1 MHRFIAALIFL
12 TTVAAT
18 AVAQPAA
25 IAPPPAELQLT
36 VEEAVRMA
44 MDNNVDLKAARL
56 DPQIGDARVAAA
68 TGAFRPTVS
77 TSLQRNN
84 QLQPPASFLVPIA
97 TRTDITS
104 SNVALGQRLPWFG
117 TSYSFGW
124 DTSHTES
131 NSFLNSYNP
140 LVRSGLSL
148 AISQPLLRDLQTDA
162 SRTQLDVSLTSRD
175 VADTRLVESLVR
187 TTASVKT
194 AYWGLVAARAL
205 IDARRSSLELAQELA
220 RVNNARVAVGQAP
233 PLDLLSAQAEVAVNQ
248 EQLIVAEASERL
260 VEDRLRL
267 LIYDATDRN
276 VWSIRLNPVDSPSIG
291 MTAINVDQAV
301 TNALR
306 DRADLTR
313 AQLDIKNADSQL
325 AFAGNQRL
333 PDVRFNATYQASG
346 LAGTEVLRSGGFP
359 GTIIGAGDGS
369 GLGSAIDQLFRSD
382 YPTWAVGVSVAYP
395 IGKSVEEAQYVRS
408 RLERDQSVERVKSA
422 QARVIQQVR
431 DAGWKVE
438 MNAKRIATSRASRE
452 LAEQRLDV
460 ERRRFDVGMSTSFL
474 VIQAQR
480 DLADT
485 RQRELSAV
493 LAYNLSLVDFEA
505 LQQASPSGT

>member
-1 MHRFIAALIFL
+1 
-12 TTVAAT
+12 
-18 AVAQPAA
+18 
-25 IAPPPAELQLT
+25 
-36 VEEAVRMA
+36 
-44 MDNNVDLKAARL
+44 
-56 DPQIGDARVAAA
+56 
-68 TGAFRPTVS
+68 
-77 TSLQRNN
+77 
-84 QLQPPASFLVPIA
+84 
-97 TRTDITS
+97 
-104 SNVALGQRLPWFG
+104 
-117 TSYSFGW
+117 
-124 DTSHTES
+124 
-131 NSFLNSYNP
+131 
-140 LVRSGLSL
+140 
-148 AISQPLLRDLQTDA
+148 
-162 SRTQLDVSLTSRD
+162 
-175 VADTRLVESLVR
+175 
-187 TTASVKT
+187 
-194 AYWGLVAARAL
+194 
-205 IDARRSSLELAQELA
+205 
-220 RVNNARVAVGQAP
+220 
-233 PLDLLSAQAEVAVNQ
+233 
-248 EQLIVAEASERL
+248 
-260 VEDRLRL
+260 
-267 LIYDATDRN
+267 
-276 VWSIRLNPVDSPSIG
+276 

-333 PDVRFNATYQASG
+333 PDVRLNATYQASG

-359 GTIIGAGDGS
+359 GTIVGAGDGS

-408 RLERDQSVERVKSA
+408 RLERDQAVERVKSA

-438 MNAKRIATSRASRE
+438 MNAKRIETSRASRE

-480 DLADT
+480 DLADA

>member
-12 TTVAAT
+12 TSAAAT

-205 IDARRSSLELAQELA
+205 DRRTQELA
-220 RVNNARVAVGQAP
+220 RARPGTGP
-233 PLDLLSAQAEVAVNQ
+233 R
-248 EQLIVAEASERL
+248 EQRTGRRSGR
-260 VEDRLRL
+260 RLR
-267 LIYDATDRN
+267 
-276 VWSIRLNPVDSPSIG
+276 SISCPRK
-291 MTAINVDQAV
+291 
-301 TNALR
+301 R
-306 DRADLTR
+306 
-313 AQLDIKNADSQL
+313 
-325 AFAGNQRL
+325 
-333 PDVRFNATYQASG
+333 
-346 LAGTEVLRSGGFP
+346 
-359 GTIIGAGDGS
+359 
-369 GLGSAIDQLFRSD
+369 
-382 YPTWAVGVSVAYP
+382 
-395 IGKSVEEAQYVRS
+395 RS
-408 RLERDQSVERVKSA
+408 R
-422 QARVIQQVR
+422 
-431 DAGWKVE
+431 
-438 MNAKRIATSRASRE
+438 
-452 LAEQRLDV
+452 
-460 ERRRFDVGMSTSFL
+460 STRS
-474 VIQAQR
+474 
-480 DLADT
+480 
-485 RQRELSAV
+485 S
-493 LAYNLSLVDFEA
+493 
-505 LQQASPSGT
+505 